1 MFQLALRNVFR
12 HRLRTALTLAAI
24 MLGVVGLILS
34 GGFIEDVL
42 LQLREATIHSQLGHL
57 QVYRNG
63 YYEHGAVAP
72 YGYLIEKP
80 DAVVTSLEKLPLV
93 EEVTERL
100 NFAAVL
106 NNGHA
111 DIPVLGQGLEPQ
123 REAKLGAS
131 IAITAGRP
139 LSGEG
144 RYEIL
149 LGEGVAA
156 ASKLKP
162 GDHATLLTNTSEG
175 ALNNL
180 EFEIVGIFRSFSKDY
195 DARAVWIPLGAAQ
208 ELLDV
213 KAVNAIVLLLK
224 DTRQT
229 DQVAALLRRGLD
241 GREYEMKTWN
251 ELADFYG
258 KTVALYRRQFAVLQ
272 VIILV
277 TVLLSV
283 ANSVNMSIFER
294 TGELGTLMALGSRR
308 KNIFRLVVAENLL
321 LGLIGGCG
329 GVLLGI
335 LLAWGI
341 SVVGIPMPPPPN
353 SNSGYTALIRVV
365 PAVVAGAFSIG
376 FLATVVASL
385 LPARRVVRLPVIEAL
400 RQNQ

>member
-1 MFQLALRNVFR
+1 M
-12 HRLRTALTLAAI
+12 
-24 MLGVVGLILS
+24 
-34 GGFIEDVL
+34 
-42 LQLREATIHSQLGHL
+42 
-57 QVYRNG
+57 
-63 YYEHGAVAP
+63 
-72 YGYLIEKP
+72 
-80 DAVVTSLEKLPLV
+80 
-93 EEVTERL
+93 
-100 NFAAVL
+100 
-106 NNGHA
+106 
-111 DIPVLGQGLEPQ
+111 
-123 REAKLGAS
+123 
-131 IAITAGRP
+131 
-139 LSGEG
+139 
-144 RYEIL
+144 
-149 LGEGVAA
+149 GEGVAA